1 MTGATGSVGNY
12 VGRKLV
18 QQGHE
23 IVVVSRSAKKAKMHL
38 EFPAE
43 VIEADL
49 VQTALSEEHF
59 KNIDTVIHLMGE
71 TVDGRWNEK
80 KKSDIFN
87 SRINSSQNLIKNLPT
102 SVQTVVSA
110 SAQGIY
116 GDSGDTEL
124 SDLKPH
130 IKSQTV
136 AKDDF
141 LATVCEQWEAPFR
154 KLNQRTVQLRIGIV
168 LDPQSGALKKMV
180 PLFQKG
186 LGGTLGSGKQYMS
199 WIAIDDLSD
208 IIVEAVTNSVYTGA
222 INCCSPENVTNDQ
235 FTIKLCQALGVFK
248 SAPVPEFALKIVIG
262 EMAKVVLASIRMRPD
277 QLIKNK
283 YAFKFTNLENYFKSF
298 LQEFKDGHSFLSV
311 KQYLAKDINTVF
323 QFFSEAKNLEKTTP
337 NILNFR
343 IDKMSTPE
351 IEKSTI
357 IDYKLKIRGFPA
369 NWRTQ
374 IVEWSPPHRFIDTQ
388 LNGPYKLWHHTHD
401 FEKMG
406 TGTLMIDKVR
416 YKLPLGFAGNLVAQ
430 TFVQKDV
437 ESIFKFRR
445 EVVSDL

>member
-1 MTGATGSVGNY
+1 MKILMTGATGSVGNY

-38 EFPAE
+38 EVPAE
-43 VIEADL
+43 VIEPDL

-154 KLNQRTVQLRIGIV
+154 KLNQRR
-168 LDPQSGALKKMV
+168 
-180 PLFQKG
+180 
-186 LGGTLGSGKQYMS
+186 
-199 WIAIDDLSD
+199 
-208 IIVEAVTNSVYTGA
+208 
-222 INCCSPENVTNDQ
+222 
-235 FTIKLCQALGVFK
+235 
-248 SAPVPEFALKIVIG
+248 
-262 EMAKVVLASIRMRPD
+262 
-277 QLIKNK
+277 
-283 YAFKFTNLENYFKSF
+283 
-298 LQEFKDGHSFLSV
+298 
-311 KQYLAKDINTVF
+311 
-323 QFFSEAKNLEKTTP
+323 
-337 NILNFR
+337 
-343 IDKMSTPE
+343 
-351 IEKSTI
+351 
-357 IDYKLKIRGFPA
+357 
-369 NWRTQ
+369 
-374 IVEWSPPHRFIDTQ
+374 
-388 LNGPYKLWHHTHD
+388 
-401 FEKMG
+401 
-406 TGTLMIDKVR
+406 
-416 YKLPLGFAGNLVAQ
+416 
-430 TFVQKDV
+430 
-437 ESIFKFRR
+437 
-445 EVVSDL
+445 